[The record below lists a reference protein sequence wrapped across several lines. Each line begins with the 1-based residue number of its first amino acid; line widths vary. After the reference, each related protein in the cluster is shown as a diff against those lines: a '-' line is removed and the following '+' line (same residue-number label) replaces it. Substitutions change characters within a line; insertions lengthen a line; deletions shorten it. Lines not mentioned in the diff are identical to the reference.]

1 MSGVL
6 EFLGWLT
13 GLAWPLAY
21 ALTLIAALRIP
32 HLDDLCGTDQM
43 ASGAGDDT
51 DADDPLPLLSVIVTA
66 RNEAASIRGA
76 VSTILAQDYP
86 ALEIVLVND
95 RSTDGTDRIIDGMA
109 AGDRRIVP
117 VHIDHLPDGWLGKVH
132 ALEAGRAR
140 THGEWLL
147 FCDADVHMAAGL
159 LRKAVCAA
167 RAQEVDHL
175 SLIPRTLS
183 TSYLQEVVMRAF
195 SLLFALAMRL
205 WLPRR
210 SRWAPAVGLGVF
222 NMVRRSALEATP
234 GLAWLRMEVADD
246 LGLGL
251 LMKQAGKRSLLAQ
264 GNMDLEVVWYT
275 DLVDMAR
282 GLEKN
287 IFGVAAGWRLWRM
300 LLLVLALWAWV
311 LVPVLGL
318 LLPGWLPWQA
328 GAIAVLSQAAFVLIL
343 LASGARF
350 WRACLLL
357 PLGVM
362 IFSVFLLRA
371 GIVCLWRGGIRWRD
385 TFYPL
390 AALRAGQLVRL
401 P

>member
-1 MSGVL
+1 MAVFL
-6 EFLGWLT
+6 EYAGWLF

-21 ALTLIAALRIP
+21 LLSLLAALRTP
-32 HLDDLCGTDQM
+32 HLDDLCRQEAAEG
-43 ASGAGDDT
+43 SP
-51 DADDPLPLLSVIVTA
+51 DALPRLSVIVTA

-86 ALEIVLVND
+86 DLEIVLVND

-117 VHIDHLPDGWLGKVH
+117 VHLETLPDGWLGKVN

-140 THGEWLL
+140 AGGEWLL

-167 RAQEVDHL
+167 QAGELDHL
-175 SLIPRTLS
+175 SLVPRTLT

-195 SLLFALAMRL
+195 SLLFAIAMRM
-205 WLPRR
+205 WLPHR
-210 SRWAPAVGLGVF
+210 SRFARAVGLGAF
-222 NMVRRSALEATP
+222 NLVRRDALEATE
-234 GLAWLRMEVADD
+234 GLAGLRMEVADD
-246 LGLGL
+246 LGLAQL
-251 LMKQAGKRSLLAQ
+251 IKQAGGRSLLAQ
-264 GNMDLEVVWYT
+264 GNQDLEVVWYH
-275 DLVDMAR
+275 DLGDMAR

-287 IFGVAAGWRLWRM
+287 IFGVAARWRAWRLA
-300 LLLVLALWAWV
+300 LLVLLAWAWV
-311 LVPVLGL
+311 LLPPLSL
-318 LLPGWLPWQA
+318 LLPAWLPWQA
-328 GAIAVLSQAAFVLIL
+328 GAVALLSQALFVLIL

-357 PLGVM
+357 PLGVL
-362 IFSVFLLRA
+362 IFSLFLLRA

-390 AALRAGQLVRL
+390 AALRAGQRVRL